1 MEINIIVKWLCRDI
15 KQKETNRFE
24 EFDIDTKY
32 DIFKIA
38 IC

>member
-1 MEINIIVKWLCRDI
+1 MEINIIVKCRDI